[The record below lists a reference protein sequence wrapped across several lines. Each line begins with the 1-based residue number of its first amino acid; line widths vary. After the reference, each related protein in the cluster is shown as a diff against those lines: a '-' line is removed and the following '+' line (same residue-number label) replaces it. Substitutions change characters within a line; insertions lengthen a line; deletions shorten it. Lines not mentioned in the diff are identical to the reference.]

1 MNDRKKF
8 PADGP
13 APRRRFWTQAG
24 IEPADNGFAVL
35 LDGKAVRLPGREIL
49 QVHSRTLAEA
59 MAAEWQAA
67 GMDDPQK
74 RFAAE
79 DLPLT
84 RIAGTMIERVT
95 PDRQHSVETLAGFGE
110 HDLLCYRAESS
121 DPLSVRQEKLW
132 KPWLDWLRES
142 YGVALIVT
150 HGLMPVPQ
158 PPASLEKLKQVLS
171 ERSDAVL
178 AALGVC
184 VPALGSLTLGLAV
197 IDGRL
202 DVDQAVALATLDE
215 RAQMERW
222 GEDVAHLDRIA
233 TMSADVTDAARFV
246 SLAASQ

>member
-1 MNDRKKF
+1 MSEKKKF
-8 PADGP
+8 SADGP
-13 APRRRFWTQAG
+13 APRKRFWTQASV
-24 IEPADNGFAVL
+24 EPSDNGFAVL
-35 LDGKAVRLPGREIL
+35 LDGKPVRLPGREVL
-49 QVHSRTLAEA
+49 QVQSRALAEA
-59 MAAEWQAA
+59 LAAEWQAA

-95 PDRQHSVETLAGFGE
+95 PDRQHSVDTLAGYGE
-110 HDLLCYRAESS
+110 HDLLCYRSEAS
-121 DPLSVRQEKLW
+121 DPLSARQQELW
-132 KPWLDWLRES
+132 QPWLDWLHKT
-142 YGVALIVT
+142 YDVTLTVT

-158 PPASLEKLKQVLS
+158 PSASLKKLKQVLS
-171 ERSDAVL
+171 ERSDAIL

-202 DVDQAVALATLDE
+202 DAERAVNIATLDE

-246 SLAASQ
+246 TLAKDK